1 MVISKAVDKEYV
13 HRHEDLTFT
22 ITVSNEGDGPA
33 DDVVV
38 TDAISEYLEYIRLNT
53 TQGTAVWDSGARL
66 VMWTIG
72 RLNPG
77 EAVTLTI
84 TGRVIEIPSAE
95 LPKFIHNFAVVN
107 FTDSP
112 GPKES
117 NETVTEVVYFAPGE
131 IPEPSTMLLLG
142 SGLLS
147 LAGYAQLRL
156 RRRRREE

>member
-1 MVISKAVDKEYV
+1 VISKAVDKEEV
-13 HRHEDLTFT
+13 HRHEDVTFT
-22 ITVSNEGDGPA
+22 ITVSNEGDRSA

-53 TQGTAVWDSGARL
+53 TKGTAVWDSGARL
-66 VMWTIG
+66 VMWNIG

-77 EAVTLTI
+77 EVVTLTI
-84 TGRVIEIPSAE
+84 TGRVIDIPSE
-95 LPKFIHNFAVVN
+95 DLPVFIHNVAMVD
-107 FTDSP
+107 FTDGP
-112 GPKES
+112 GPEES
-117 NETVTEVVYFAPGE
+117 NETVTEVVYFTTGE